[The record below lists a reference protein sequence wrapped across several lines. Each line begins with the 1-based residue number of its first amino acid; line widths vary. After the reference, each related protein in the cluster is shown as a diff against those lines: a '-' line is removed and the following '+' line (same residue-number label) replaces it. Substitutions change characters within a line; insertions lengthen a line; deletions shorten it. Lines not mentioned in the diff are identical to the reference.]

1 MTNTSELSRRAAPTA
16 PSVEP
21 TSAER
26 LEVEDSELDY
36 SDIPA
41 TAEADWKDAG
51 QGKFYRPK
59 QQPQQ

>member
-1 MTNTSELSRRAAPTA
+1 MTNTFELSPRVAPTE

-26 LEVEDSELDY
+26 LGVDDSELDY

-41 TAEADWKDAG
+41 TAEGDWENAV
-51 QGKFYRPK
+51 QGRFYRPK
-59 QQPQQ
+59 QQRPQ